1 VQAAYQLKYDSF
13 MTKLLNVGFGL
24 CNFCTRLQQPVARRR
39 QITDVASGDHVEY
52 EVETG
57 TGKLFVVDPAVERA
71 LAPATEVAVGFKGR
85 GIAIING

>member
-1 VQAAYQLKYDSF
+1 
-13 MTKLLNVGFGL
+13 MTKLLNADFDL
-24 CNFCTRLQQPVARRR
+24 CNFCTRLQQPAARRR
-39 QITDVASGDHVEY
+39 HITDTASGDHVEY
-52 EVETG
+52 EVETS